1 MKYTG
6 FSEALLQIVL
16 SVGSLAENS
25 NVQTLVKACTPSGLR
40 VENLSLTSVGRHA
53 RINGRLGD
61 LRGNPCILPLVST
74 MQKRKKRKL
83 SSLAGSTYST
93 PQKQVNMSLCWS
105 NVRLAVAIFNAKGNH
120 SVDKNEKRNRNLFKI
135 ERRAQKQ
142 VIITKTAIQFCARHD
157 GKDM

>member
-1 MKYTG
+1 MY
-6 FSEALLQIVL
+6 L
-16 SVGSLAENS
+16 
-25 NVQTLVKACTPSGLR
+25 
-40 VENLSLTSVGRHA
+40 ENLSLTAVSRHA

-61 LRGNPCILPLVST
+61 LRGNPCIHPLMST

-135 ERRAQKQ
+135 ERRAQSRVLSPKPQ
-142 VIITKTAIQFCARHD
+142 YNFAPDKMAKTCKLESDTESFPSFIYVNKFFKVC
-157 GKDM
+157 